1 MNIPMGESPLARGQH
16 SEARQV
22 AGWFALRR
30 TGSHLAGSRL
40 RECSQLF
47 SVFRHQY
54 ISKSGLVVSQK
65 FHFFSVY
72 DGWMDVSKMLIAP
85 DRKL

>member
-1 MNIPMGESPLARGQH
+1 MGESPLARGQH

-30 TGSHLAGSRL
+30 TDGHLAVSRL

-47 SVFRHQY
+47 SVVHNQY
-54 ISKSGLVVSQK
+54 TSKSRPCR
-65 FHFFSVY
+65 FSKTPFLLRLQWL
-72 DGWMDVSKMLIAP
+72 DGCP
-85 DRKL
+85 